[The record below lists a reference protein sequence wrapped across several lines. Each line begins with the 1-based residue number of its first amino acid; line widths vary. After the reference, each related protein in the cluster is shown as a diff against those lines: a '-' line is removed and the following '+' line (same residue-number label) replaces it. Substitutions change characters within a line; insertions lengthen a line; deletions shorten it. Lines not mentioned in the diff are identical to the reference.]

1 MLVIQAL
8 RQTTAS
14 CVQKTT
20 NTTANI
26 TEIGFLYFAYQKMLS
41 SILQYTGTTPAVCVQ
56 ITPNIAGIFFMYF
69 TLQKML
75 SLLSL
80 VRETLGPLGTNGC
93 HDWVQMWHGTFRLFN
108 QSQTSMEGPIPNL
121 DSIFQFDPTYPSQNR
136 SLFSD
141 GTWNTELWLVDTEKR
156 SHPRSGL
163 HSIGTKRPYCFPDPN
178 TINTRV
184 RLQTSVYID
193 NFDSPYKSIY
203 REWSIYLNRFYSIQI
218 IYAEYFISLTINIS
232 HDIMPCIIFS
242 PAHYFQPSPA

>member
-26 TEIGFLYFAYQKMLS
+26 AEIGFMYFAYQKMLS

-93 HDWVQMWHGTFRLFN
+93 HD
-108 QSQTSMEGPIPNL
+108 
-121 DSIFQFDPTYPSQNR
+121 
-136 SLFSD
+136 
-141 GTWNTELWLVDTEKR
+141 
-156 SHPRSGL
+156 
-163 HSIGTKRPYCFPDPN
+163 
-178 TINTRV
+178 
-184 RLQTSVYID
+184 
-193 NFDSPYKSIY
+193 
-203 REWSIYLNRFYSIQI
+203 
-218 IYAEYFISLTINIS
+218 
-232 HDIMPCIIFS
+232 
-242 PAHYFQPSPA
+242 